1 MLVVSVS
8 AYDQLL
14 CAQPPAVPS
23 KLIQCP
29 ALGKHIIIVRL
40 SVTYTALTCGDNTV
54 TKCDWTN
61 LDVNDPFYRS
71 VASKCNN
78 KKSCVVDSEELY
90 DMKSAYPAC
99 GTGDWTERDTVRVY
113 YDCTSDVVTSTAVT
127 TKTSTTIPTAVTTET
142 STTIPTAVTTE
153 TSTTIPTA
161 VTTETSTTIPTAAT
175 LSTSVTTDNS
185 RTSKIATS
193 SRKTT
198 LQSSRTTAT
207 SRRGTTTTS
216 NDKINSTTSM
226 SGSSLAATKATKT
239 VSEGLSAIEIIIIV
253 ICLLLVVLCA
263 IVVIAILVRRHNHR
277 KKMNIIVS
285 DGMTSL

>member
-1 MLVVSVS
+1 MCLFVALLALLIVTTA

-23 KLIQCP
+23 TVIQCP
-29 ALGKHIIIVRL
+29 ALGKHIVIVRL
-40 SVTYTALTCGDNTV
+40 SVTYTALTCGDNTG
-54 TKCDWTN
+54 TKCDWTD
-61 LDVNDPFYRS
+61 LDGNDLFYKS
-71 VASKCNN
+71 VASNCNN
-78 KKSCVVDSEELY
+78 KKSCVVDSSELY
-90 DMKSAYPAC
+90 GLKSAYPAC

-127 TKTSTTIPTAVTTET
+127 TET
-142 STTIPTAVTTE
+142 STTK
-153 TSTTIPTA
+153 PTA

-198 LQSSRTTAT
+198 LQISRTTAT
-207 SRRGTTTTS
+207 SRRGTATTS
-216 NDKINSTTSM
+216 NDKINSTM
-226 SGSSLAATKATKT
+226 SGSSLAVTKATKT
-239 VSEGLSAIEIIIIV
+239 VSEGLSGLSAVEIIIIV
-253 ICLLLVVLCA
+253 ICLLLVILCA
-263 IVVIAILVRRHNHR
+263 IVVIAILVRRRNHR